1 MRASTSGHEYF
12 TVISLFLLHV
22 LKSSDV
28 EHVCSQRSSFA
39 GLNAFGVSYL
49 YHPTGISVL
58 SINMDIF
65 SFSIIYLHIHIYST
79 ISTCTKVIYIYA
91 KSIFTRIFIY
101 NADSFSSILHH

>member
-1 MRASTSGHEYF
+1 MRGSTSGHEYF

-79 ISTCTKVIYIYA
+79 ISTCTKVIYMPNPYLHGYL
-91 KSIFTRIFIY
+91 FTTLTI
-101 NADSFSSILHH
+101 SVTILHH